1 MGVSLAFGKLV
12 VQRDEQEERM
22 SFKLGLV
29 GLCTSH
35 PGAWVPIIRE
45 LTESGSV
52 DVEVVAAW
60 DSGETRPEGYARQF
74 CADNDIPTAVD
85 HLEDMVDV
93 VDGAIVH
100 TTNWDRHIEQARL
113 FVETGKPVLIDKPI
127 VGNLRDANQILD
139 WAKVGK
145 RITGGS
151 SLRFAAPVTEFLA
164 QPSEER
170 GEIHTAFTA
179 TGVDDYNYGIH
190 AYALMFSL
198 MGSGLRSAQY
208 LGYSRQ
214 KNVKLT
220 WQDGRIGFLTVGHN
234 AWLPFRLMVVTSK
247 QSAFLDVGTGP
258 SLYRSLL
265 EATLPYLTG
274 QTDQPP
280 LLMHEL
286 LEPELAA
293 LAARTSWLNG
303 GQEVFIADLRL
314 DDPGYDGT
322 QFAREYRRARMGG

>member
-1 MGVSLAFGKLV
+1 
-12 VQRDEQEERM
+12 M

-45 LTESGSV
+45 LASGGLV
-52 DVEVVAAW
+52 DVQVVAAW
-60 DSGETRPEGYARQF
+60 DSGETRPAGYARSF
-74 CADNDIPTAVD
+74 CAEPGIPMPVER
-85 HLEDMVDV
+85 LEDMVGL
-93 VDGAIVH
+93 VDGVIVH
-100 TTNWDRHIEQARL
+100 TTNWDRHIEQARP
-113 FVETGKPVLIDKPI
+113 FVEADKAVLLDKPI
-127 VGNLRDANQILD
+127 VGNLRDANQVLD
-139 WAKVGK
+139 WAAGGK

-151 SLRFAAPVTEFLA
+151 SLRFATPVAQFLA
-164 QPSEER
+164 RPAKER

-198 MGSGLRSAQY
+198 MGSGIRSARY
-208 LGYSRQ
+208 VGYSGQ

-220 WQDGRIGFLTVGHN
+220 WRDGRIGFLTIGRN
-234 AWLPFRLMVVTSK
+234 AWLPFRLMVVTSA
-247 QSAFLDVGTGP
+247 QSAFLDVDTGT
-258 SLYRSLL
+258 LYRPLL

-280 LLMHEL
+280 LPMDEL

-293 LAARTSWLNG
+293 LAARASWLNG
-303 GQEVFIADLRL
+303 GQEVFIDDLRL

-322 QFAREYRRARMGG
+322 RFAAGYRRARMGK

>member
-1 MGVSLAFGKLV
+1 
-12 VQRDEQEERM
+12 M

-45 LTESGSV
+45 LTESELV

-60 DSGETRPEGYARQF
+60 DSGETRPEGYAQEF
-74 CADNDIPTAVD
+74 CADNEIPTAVE
-85 HLEDMVDV
+85 HLEDVVDV
-93 VDGAIVH
+93 VDGVIVH
-100 TTNWDRHIEQARL
+100 TTNWDRHIEQARP
-113 FVETGKPVLIDKPI
+113 FVEADKAVLIDKPI
-127 VGNLRDANQILD
+127 VGNLRDANQVLD
-139 WAKVGK
+139 WAKAGK

-151 SLRFAAPVTEFLA
+151 SLRFSVPVAEFLA

-170 GEIHTAFTA
+170 GEIHTAYTA

-190 AYALMFSL
+190 AYALMSGL
-198 MGSGLRSAQY
+198 MGSGVRSAQY
-208 LGYSRQ
+208 VGYSGQ

-220 WQDGRIGFLTVGHN
+220 WQDGRIGFLTIGRN
-234 AWLPFRLMVVTSK
+234 GWLPFRLMVVTDK
-247 QSAFLDVGTGP
+247 QSAFLEVSAGP

-274 QTDQPP
+274 QTGQPP
-280 LLMHEL
+280 MSMHEL

-303 GQEVFIADLRL
+303 GQEIFIDDLRL

-322 QFAREYRRARMGG
+322 QFASGYRRARMGG